1 MNSIIETSNVAQLID
16 IKSKPE
22 KIPKLSAKL
31 ERYMVFGYWFLQQL
45 KEQSVIDDTIIAA
58 AQIQLKM
65 YESLETKTEFFTSFE
80 TSSGATQKIVR
91 KSIADFNKPV
101 KAPKAPR
108 ASKKVANDDGG
119 EIATQKKGR
128 KKKTTEVVVD
138 NNNDFINQ
146 LVAVANAR
154 QPEIVASIVEEPVA
168 QVSTIEN
175 TSTSDENKA
184 KKPRKKAVPKSK
196 EQTVEHVVVD
206 AAVETVVAATVET
219 VVAATVET
227 VVVATVEH
235 VVVAATVEHVVAAT
249 VEDKEQ
255 SKEKKPRKK
264 ADPKPVSE
272 PSPIVA
278 ELKTTDEVKSK
289 KTTKKSTE
297 PKANQID
304 AQAAAAAA
312 KLAQEMARL
321 AQEREIAR
329 QAAIKEAQSV
339 VDDDDDDRSRHTV
352 KIDEEDDQEEEEI
365 HAREFVFN
373 GKSYLIDENTDEVYD
388 IETQDLI
395 GKFDKVANKIIA

>member
-175 TSTSDENKA
+175 TSTSSPPSDENKA

-196 EQTVEHVVVD
+196 EQTVVETAVET
-206 AAVETVVAATVET
+206 AVETVAIVENVVVAPVVVETVATVIAATVEP
-219 VVAATVET
+219 
-227 VVVATVEH
+227 VVVASTVE
-235 VVVAATVEHVVAAT
+235 VK
-249 VEDKEQ
+249 DQ

-264 ADPKPVSE
+264 AEPKPVSD
-272 PSPIVA
+272 A
-278 ELKTTDEVKSK
+278 TDEVKSK

-312 KLAQEMARL
+312 KLAQEEEMARL

-339 VDDDDDDRSRHTV
+339 VDDEDDDRSRHTV
-352 KIDEEDDQEEEEI
+352 KIDDEDDQEDEEEEEI

-373 GKSYLIDENTDEVYD
+373 GKSYLIDENTDEIYD

-395 GKFDKVANKIIA
+395 GKFDKVANKIIAE

>member
-1 MNSIIETSNVAQLID
+1 MNAIIETANVVAQLID

-58 AQIQLKM
+58 AQTQLKM
-65 YESLETKTEFFTSFE
+65 YESLETKTSFFTSFE
-80 TSSGATQKIVR
+80 TASGATQKIVR

-154 QPEIVASIVEEPVA
+154 QPEIVASIVVEEPVA

-196 EQTVEHVVVD
+196 EQTVVVD
-206 AAVETVVAATVET
+206 AAVETVVAATVEH
-219 VVAATVET
+219 VVAATVEP
-227 VVVATVEH
+227 
-235 VVVAATVEHVVAAT
+235 VVVAATVEHVAAAT
-249 VEDKEQ
+249 VEHVAAATVEVKEQ

-304 AQAAAAAA
+304 AQAAAT
-312 KLAQEMARL
+312 LAQEMARL

-395 GKFDKVANKIIA
+395 GKFDKVANKIIAE